1 MSSYRRLAG
10 ACLHGSNSVPRVQE
24 GLLKPSFGTL
34 TLHSI
39 VPEQVT
45 GPVQTHGVKRETS
58 SLSIKSCAQ
67 SLQSYSTLWNPMD
80 CSPPGSSVHGI
91 LQAKISEG
99 VAIPFS
105 GGIFPTEGS
114 NSHLSC
120 LLHWQADSLL
130 LGHLGSPPGNCKGL
144 TV

>member
-58 SLSIKSCAQ
+58 SLSIKSSEEDRAPASGFRDIKINPDCKSVNVQ
-67 SLQSYSTLWNPMD
+67 CRVLWPSFWFGLFAF
-80 CSPPGSSVHGI
+80 C
-91 LQAKISEG
+91 
-99 VAIPFS
+99 
-105 GGIFPTEGS
+105 
-114 NSHLSC
+114 HLKKVLFC
-120 LLHWQADSLL
+120 
-130 LGHLGSPPGNCKGL
+130 
-144 TV
+144 